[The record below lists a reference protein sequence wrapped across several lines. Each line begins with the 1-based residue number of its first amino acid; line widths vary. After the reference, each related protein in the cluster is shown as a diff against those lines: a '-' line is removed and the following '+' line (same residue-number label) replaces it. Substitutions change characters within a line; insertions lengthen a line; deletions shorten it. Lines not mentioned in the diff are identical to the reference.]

1 MLGNSRFLVDDLRKI
16 SLYNWLTPK
25 QKKKYKKYKNVSL
38 ILHRMER
45 MIMDLVSQKM
55 IENGYKYISIF
66 DSFLVKKSEGK
77 EIQKLLNDSVESIDK
92 VFIFRLK

>member
-1 MLGNSRFLVDDLRKI
+1 MVLGNSRFLVDDLRSI
-16 SLYNWLTPK
+16 SLYNLN
-25 QKKKYKKYKNVSL
+25 KKNYKYYKNISL
-38 ILHRMER
+38 ILHTLER

-77 EIQKLLNDSVESIDK
+77 EIQKLLNDSVERVDK
-92 VFIFRLK
+92 VFTFRVKQ